1 MLHTYIE
8 STMKDLQ
15 FMKAILP
22 GSIIYLPAY
31 KLVGDLVETYN
42 VKQGVYRHP
51 AVVLSINNEESWR
64 NVTITFS
71 VVS

>member
-1 MLHTYIE
+1 
-8 STMKDLQ
+8 MKDLR

-22 GSIIYLPAY
+22 GSIIYLLPY
-31 KLVGDLVETYN
+31 KQVENLVRAYN
-42 VKQGVYRHP
+42 VKEGVNRHP
-51 AVVLSINNEESWR
+51 AVVVLSINNRESWR

>member
-1 MLHTYIE
+1 
-8 STMKDLQ
+8 MKDLR

-31 KLVGDLVETYN
+31 EFVKDHVKTYN
-42 VKQGVYRHP
+42 VKGGVYCHP